1 MRKFNILVDNSF
13 IYTITAC
20 LFYALL
26 LNLWCVMATGS
37 FVEGQ
42 IVFHNNIEVPF
53 FFFLIKL
60 MVYVTPG
67 SGTSLDLSFFVDN
80 KHLVYA
86 LVCGVLYAIGAFLLR
101 SYIIK
106 KLAEVKATGAR
117 T

>member
-26 LNLWCVMATGS
+26 LNLWCVVATGS
-37 FVEGQ
+37 FMEGQ

-60 MVYVTPG
+60 MAYTLP
-67 SGTSLDLSFFVDN
+67 SAATSLDLPILADN
-80 KHLVYA
+80 KYLAYA

-101 SYIIK
+101 SHLIK
-106 KLAEVKATGAR
+106 SLQRSKQQR
-117 T
+117 